1 MPYSSSC
8 GCRCG
13 RDDGITLVPDEEIP
27 ANWLLCSCTRC
38 ASASLCEVL
47 TSPEKKL
54 IDLLVRFRASGRAL
68 VLEDLQNLQNVRG
81 VCSECTQVCSQR
93 RNKARREQAVVS
105 RPRGKS
111 VVRTSYIKTTRVL
124 FFWRV

>member
-68 VLEDLQNLQNVRG
+68 VSEDL
-81 VCSECTQVCSQR
+81 
-93 RNKARREQAVVS
+93 
-105 RPRGKS
+105 
-111 VVRTSYIKTTRVL
+111 
-124 FFWRV
+124 